1 MLGRSLYLGVLE
13 ILHHHTW
20 VLRMPVSQ
28 DLAVCAK
35 SQAPALPGVTHPPTF
50 PEAQKELTGD
60 KEKTNP
66 TLEERYKGLG
76 VEVASQFC
84 GTVPPLSLA

>member
-1 MLGRSLYLGVLE
+1 
-13 ILHHHTW
+13 
-20 VLRMPVSQ
+20 MPISQ

-35 SQAPALPGVTHPPTF
+35 SQAPALLGITHPPTF

-60 KEKTNP
+60 KEKANP